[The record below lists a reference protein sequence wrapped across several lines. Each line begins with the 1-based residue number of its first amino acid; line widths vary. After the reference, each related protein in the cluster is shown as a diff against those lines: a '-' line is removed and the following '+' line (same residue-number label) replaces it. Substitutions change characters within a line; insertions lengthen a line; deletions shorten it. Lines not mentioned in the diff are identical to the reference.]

1 MQPLPPAIGWSG
13 IGGVSFMKLV
23 RWFFRILHL
32 SLIAIGLLSLSFDAL
47 AQETGPRVDVLTIRG
62 AVTPVFAS
70 YIERGIREAETDGA
84 EVLIIQLDTPGGSV
98 EIMQRVVQTMTSAR
112 VPIVAYVAPQGARA
126 ASAGTFIVLAAH
138 LAAMAP
144 NTAIG
149 AASPVGQQG
158 EELPETIAEK
168 AENVLVA
175 TIKGLVERRGEKA
188 VEWVEK
194 AVREAAAA
202 TEEEALELGVID
214 IVAPDLPTLIEEL
227 DGREVTLGR
236 STVVLHTHDATVH
249 NINMNL
255 VEEFLHTITDP
266 NIAYIL
272 LILGL
277 NGLLFELANPGA
289 ILPGVVGGICLLLGF
304 YALGVLNVNFTGL
317 GLILLAFILFVADVK
332 SPTHGILTTGGIV
345 SFILGSLILF
355 NTPLYAVSRSLIVS
369 VALVTAG
376 FFAFA
381 IQKALQAQRRRPTTG
396 QEGIIGATAVAR
408 SDLNPEGMVWVS
420 GELWRA
426 VVEDGTVTKGEK
438 VEVVGQ
444 EGLQLRVRRLG
455 DR

>member
-1 MQPLPPAIGWSG
+1 MVKRKWRLTR
-13 IGGVSFMKLV
+13 GVQ
-23 RWFFRILHL
+23 RCFRVLHL
-32 SLIAIGLLSLSFDAL
+32 GLIVFGLLSLTFDAL
-47 AQETGPRVDVLTIRG
+47 AQGTRPQVDVLTIRG

-98 EIMQRVVQTMTSAR
+98 EIMQQVVQSMTSAR
-112 VPIVAYVAPQGARA
+112 VPIVAYVAPRGARA
-126 ASAGTFIVLAAH
+126 ASAGTFIVLGAH

-144 NTAIG
+144 NTTIG

-158 EELPETIAEK
+158 EDLPETMAEK

-175 TIKGLVERRGEKA
+175 TIKGLARRRGEKA

-202 TEEEALELGVID
+202 TEDEALEMGIID
-214 IVAPDLPTLIEEL
+214 IVAPDLPSLIEAL
-227 DGREVTLGR
+227 DGREVMLGQRAVTLR
-236 STVVLHTHDATVH
+236 THDAVVH
-249 NINMNL
+249 NIDMNL
-255 VEEFLHTITDP
+255 IEGFLHTITDP

-272 LILGL
+272 LIIGL

-289 ILPGVVGGICLLLGF
+289 ILPGVVGGICLLLGL
-304 YALGVLNVNFTGL
+304 YALGVLNVNYTGL
-317 GLILLAFILFVADVK
+317 GLILLAFILFIADVK
-332 SPTHGILTTGGIV
+332 SPTHGILTAGGIL

-355 NTPLYAVSRSLIVS
+355 NTPLYAVSRGLIIS
-369 VALVTAG
+369 VALVTAS

-381 IQKALQAQRRRPTTG
+381 IQKALQAQRQQPTTG
-396 QEGIIGATAVAR
+396 QEGLIGATAVAR
-408 SDLNPEGMVWVS
+408 SDLNPKGMVWVS

-426 VVEDGTVTKGEK
+426 VAEDGTVAKGEK
-438 VEVVGQ
+438 VQVVGR

-455 DR
+455 DG